1 MIKPIFITV
10 ALALVAVTVA
20 SAQTPPAATPPPF
33 RAGLG
38 DLMTMFVQPRHIKLG
53 LGGQA
58 RNWDYAAYEQHE
70 LQEAF
75 ERVGRYSQTWR
86 KYPIAEM
93 LGLVKEP
100 MAAVEAAIKAHDGAR
115 FDAAYSQLTDSCN
128 ACHRGADHALIAIQ
142 VPKTSPFPDQNF
154 APQKP

>member
-1 MIKPIFITV
+1 MTKTTFASAVLAAVVLATAV
-10 ALALVAVTVA
+10 A
-20 SAQTPPAATPPPF
+20 AQTPPAAPPPF
-33 RAGLG
+33 RPGLG

-58 RNWDYAAYEQHE
+58 RNWDYLAYEQHE

-75 ERVGRYSQTWR
+75 ERVERYSPKWR

-93 LGLVKEP
+93 LSLVKEP
-100 MAAVEAAIKAHDGAR
+100 MAAVEAAIKSRDGAR
-115 FDAAYSQLTDSCN
+115 FDVAYGQLTDACN

-142 VPKTSPFPDQNF
+142 VPKASMFPDQNF